1 MLTILGVYH
10 LATIS
15 ERHNGRVWY
24 PQALQ
29 AVESIAREH
38 SLAESTVAGI
48 VAALSPRNRWERNLV
63 DAENMLKIYKI
74 TGSID
79 PTEYKVCTFGNNKLK
94 ALQILAE
101 NINNPAD
108 VKSILSG
115 PKLCEFFSCILG
127 DLQEVCIDGHAY
139 SVWAGDRITLDKIP
153 SIGVKLRAKIK
164 ADYKEAAN
172 VVNISPAEMQATT
185 WLTWRRLHNV

>member
-24 PQALQ
+24 PQALGSVQ
-29 AVESIAREH
+29 SIAREH

-48 VAALSPRNRWERNLV
+48 VAALSPRNRWERNLI
-63 DAENMLKIYKI
+63 DAESMIRTYKI
-74 TGSID
+74 SGSID
-79 PTEYKVCTFGNNKLK
+79 PTGYRVCTFGNNKLK

-153 SIGVKLRAKIK
+153 FIGVKLRAKIK

>member
-10 LATIS
+10 LSTTS
-15 ERHNGRVWY
+15 ERHHGRVWY
-24 PQALQ
+24 PQALGSVQ
-29 AVESIAREH
+29 SIAREH

-48 VAALSPRNRWERNLV
+48 VAALSPRNRWERNLI
-63 DAENMLKIYKI
+63 DAESMIRTYKI

-79 PTEYKVCTFGNNKLK
+79 PTGYRVCTFGNNKLK

-164 ADYKEAAN
+164 SDYKEAAN

>member
-10 LATIS
+10 LATTS
-15 ERHNGRVWY
+15 ERHHGGLWY
-24 PQALQ
+24 PQALGSVQ
-29 AVESIAREH
+29 SIAREH
-38 SLAESTVAGI
+38 SLAESTVAGV
-48 VAALSPRNRWERNLV
+48 VAALSPRNRWERNLI
-63 DAENMLKIYKI
+63 DAENMIRTYRI
-74 TGSID
+74 SGSID

-127 DLQEVCIDGHAY
+127 DLREVCIDGHAY

-164 ADYKEAAN
+164 ADYKEAAD

-185 WLTWRRLHNV
+185 WLTWRRLHDV